1 MSIKLC
7 FVFFSLFKSNEESN
21 LWGRCSDK
29 KCIAGLP
36 KSILQCRMFIMAN
49 SLIQGGPSPAIF
61 ADWCYNYIASKE
73 HFPPTDFSLPE
84 QFKER
89 RDIKKVNL
97 FFFFILR
104 LNYVISGYRNVH
116 DQMWGSN
123 PTNKY
128 SCSETTMETGNMC
141 DTWDLF
147 KVNNKDT
154 RTVLVLLWCFFC
166 EI

>member
-1 MSIKLC
+1 MKNAILEEG
-7 FVFFSLFKSNEESN
+7 VPTKSVLLVYQKAFYN
-21 LWGRCSDK
+21 
-29 KCIAGLP
+29 AGCL
-36 KSILQCRMFIMAN
+36 MAN

-89 RDIKKVNL
+89 LDIKKVNL

-154 RTVLVLLWCFFC
+154 RTVLVLLWCFYC

>member
-1 MSIKLC
+1 
-7 FVFFSLFKSNEESN
+7 
-21 LWGRCSDK
+21 
-29 KCIAGLP
+29 
-36 KSILQCRMFIMAN
+36 MAN

-141 DTWDLF
+141 DTRDLF
-147 KVNNKDT
+147 KIIKTLEQCWCCSSVFIVKFKHFT
-154 RTVLVLLWCFFC
+154 SFGCIFSVLTKNLTD
-166 EI
+166 